1 MYIFVKST
9 DCLDVFPQN
18 VSNCFKVR
26 LPDRL
31 RSSVVNKCCLTGLVL
46 PPFRD
51 PGVEEVYI
59 LTNFVKDSIVGSGH
73 LPIVCRYIN
82 SSRLNKVN
90 VGLGINY
97 LAMKNI
103 DTDVIEVKV
112 LNSKSMQLVNFQYG
126 ILYCTFHFIYA
137 A

>member
-1 MYIFVKST
+1 MYMFLKSS
-9 DCLDVFPQN
+9 DCMDVFPQN
-18 VSNCFKVR
+18 GANSFKVR

-31 RSSVVNKCCLTGLVL
+31 RSSVVNKCCLTDLVM
-46 PPFRD
+46 PPFRET
-51 PGVEEVYI
+51 GVEEVYI
-59 LTNFVKDSIVGSGH
+59 LTNFVKESFVGGGH
-73 LPIVCRYIN
+73 LPIVCRHIN

-90 VGLGINY
+90 LGLSMNY
-97 LAMKNI
+97 LVLKNI

-112 LNSKSMQLVNFQYG
+112 LNSKNMQLVNFQYG